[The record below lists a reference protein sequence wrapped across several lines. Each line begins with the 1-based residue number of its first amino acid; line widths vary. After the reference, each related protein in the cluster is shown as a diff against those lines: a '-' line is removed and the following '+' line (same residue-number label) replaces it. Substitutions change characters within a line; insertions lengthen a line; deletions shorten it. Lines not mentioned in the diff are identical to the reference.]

1 MRQKC
6 GKNLR
11 LNYSASDVVK
21 CPRYD
26 VNDAACFLLIMSQ

>member
-26 VNDAACFLLIMSQ
+26 VKSAAYFLLIIL